1 MALTL
6 RQWIDYAQTEY
17 NAAYGSGC
25 AVGYYLRRCGEQLQ
39 AGNLDNAGEMIY
51 IAGTNMYDFAD
62 EALSRYSHQKF
73 RIINALYWID
83 DNWPDGDGVTMSA
96 ILEAMKNAEPHQPL
110 LFMAYLEAYKASVW
124 NATFDETFF
133 ANLVRKWLIW
143 G

>member
-1 MALTL
+1 VKNMALTL

-83 DNWPDGDGVTMSA
+83 DNWPDGDGVTWKSICEAWLKNDFEGRAPTIA
-96 ILEAMKNAEPHQPL
+96 IIDRMRQILWDEP
-110 LFMAYLEAYKASVW
+110 F
-124 NATFDETFF
+124 NI
-133 ANLVRKWLIW
+133 IW
-143 G
+143 AARPEEKEL